1 MGIPPEDGIVNRY
14 KEIERILQG
23 ENMNLKNQNNL
34 FLLEINRLR
43 QINGKYKKID
53 RLQKL

>member
-1 MGIPPEDGIVNRY
+1 MSIPPEDGMVNRY

-23 ENMNLKNQNNL
+23 ENMNLKDQNNL

>member
-1 MGIPPEDGIVNRY
+1 MVNRY

>member
-1 MGIPPEDGIVNRY
+1 MGIPPEDGMVNRY